1 LYQQII
7 IKKTKTMVD
16 SNDAFAAIR
25 EIDAEMKQKELEKEA
40 QGNSEKE
47 AEQQK
52 LAAEK
57 EAADKLA
64 AENAAKQTAESESQ
78 TKETQEA
85 AAAQETKLGWEE
97 IVANNFKAQS
107 EAEEAA
113 RKQERLAK
121 AEENVFIKN
130 IIDTH
135 LNGGD
140 VKALLKDVD
149 SVDPKSLDEKALFEL
164 TLPKGLSEDDK
175 EIAYEKFSDLH
186 ESTKAQI
193 VEAKRN
199 ELIKRQEEISKSLN
213 DNPIERTKQSFQKAM
228 DNIHS
233 AVKELNG
240 KEVEGVGISDKLA
253 AEIFTTA
260 TRLLRANQNNN
271 NFDEKQSFKDAITLV
286 TAPYIKEAAIREGVK
301 QGKVEAL
308 NKFHNPSAKDD
319 VNSTAATGE
328 KTKAQMDLEAT
339 EAYTKQFIN

>member
-1 LYQQII
+1 
-7 IKKTKTMVD
+7 MGE

-25 EIDAEMKQKELEKEA
+25 EIDAELKQKELEKAE
-40 QGNSEKE
+40 QGNSEQE

-57 EAADKLA
+57 EAADKLV
-64 AENAAKQTAESESQ
+64 AENAAKETTEQKAAEAVAAEAVTAEAAS
-78 TKETQEA
+78 KET
-85 AAAQETKLGWEE
+85 KVGWEE

-121 AEENVFIKN
+121 AEENQFIKN

-135 LNGGD
+135 LSGGD

-149 SVDPKSLDEKALFEL
+149 SVDPKSLDEKSLFEL

-175 EIAYEKFSDLH
+175 ETAYERFTELH
-186 ESTKAQI
+186 DSTKSQI
-193 VEAKRN
+193 VESKRK
-199 ELIKRQEEISKSLN
+199 ELIDRQEEITKSLK
-213 DNPIERTKQSFQKAM
+213 DNPLERTKQSFQKAM

-240 KEVEGVGISDKLA
+240 KDVEGVGISDKLS

-260 TRLLRANQNNN
+260 TRLLRANQNND

-286 TAPYIKEAAIREGVK
+286 TAPYIKEAAIKAGIQK
-301 QGKVEAL
+301 GKVEAL
-308 NKFHNPSAKDD
+308 NEFHNPSAKNE
-319 VNSTAATGE
+319 VKSTAATGE
-328 KTKAQMDLEAT
+328 KTKQQKDEEAT
-339 EAYTKQFIN
+339 EAYTKQFTV

>member
-1 LYQQII
+1 
-7 IKKTKTMVD
+7 MVD

-25 EIDAEMKQKELEKEA
+25 EIDAEMKQKELEKAE

-64 AENAAKQTAESESQ
+64 AENAAK
-78 TKETQEA
+78 ETTEQKTTPE
-85 AAAQETKLGWEE
+85 AAAQEVKVGWEE
-97 IVANNFKAQS
+97 IVANNFKVQS

-121 AEENVFIKN
+121 AEENQFIKS

-135 LNGGD
+135 LSGGD
-140 VKALLKDVD
+140 VKALLKDAD
-149 SVDPKSLDEKALFEL
+149 SIDPKSLDEKTLFEL
-164 TLPKGLSEDDK
+164 TLPKELSEYDK
-175 EIAYEKFSDLH
+175 EIAYEKFYDLH
-186 ESTKAQI
+186 DSTKAQI
-193 VEAKRN
+193 VETKRK
-199 ELIKRQEEISKSLN
+199 ELLDRQEQITKSLK
-213 DNPIERTKQSFQKAM
+213 DNPLERTKQSFQKAM

-260 TRLLRANQNNN
+260 TRLLRANQNND

-319 VNSTAATGE
+319 VKSTAATGE
-328 KTKAQMDLEAT
+328 KTKQQMDEEAT
-339 EAYTKQFIN
+339 EAYTRQFTV